1 MSSQPVWSL
10 RNALF
15 RWLIGLTLALWALS
29 AVIVY
34 VEADNESQELFDQ
47 SLEETAHLLLSLAEY
62 EVREHG
68 SASPIIVAVPAE
80 RNHRQYLLY
89 QIWDDQGRLLYKNPG
104 APDQPIWPR
113 ADSGMRWLDSADGR
127 QRVYAS
133 WSNSGQL
140 QIQVAEPVTHRKDIS
155 HRFAYKLAGF
165 ALALLALAALA
176 IWWSVRRLF
185 RGLQQSTGEVASRT
199 PNDLADVSLAG
210 VPREALPLLQAI
222 NRLFE
227 RVRRAM
233 EREQRFTADAAHE
246 LRTPLAAIK
255 TNLQVIQR
263 ARNDAERDEFVSA
276 LGVSVDRAS
285 RLVDQLL
292 TLSRLDP
299 LYQRNSTLV
308 AADLASL
315 IGDALPAWRE
325 TAARQQ
331 RQLQVRLEAAPC
343 LINPDAML
351 ILLRN
356 LLENA
361 MRYTPEGGHIEL
373 RCGMQ
378 QQQAVL
384 EISDDGPGIPAAMRE
399 RVFERFV
406 RLADASLPGS
416 GLGLSIVRQIVEMHG
431 ASITLGEAANGHG
444 LCIQIAFPCPDTTVQ
459 IN

>member
-1 MSSQPVWSL
+1 MSKSAVWSL

-34 VEADNESQELFDQ
+34 VEADYESQELFDQ

-89 QIWDDQGRLLYKNPG
+89 QIWDVQGRLLYKNPG
-104 APDQPIWPR
+104 APDQPIWPQ
-113 ADSGMRWLDSADGR
+113 AHSGMRWLDGPDGR

-155 HRFAYKLAGF
+155 HRFAYKLSGF
-165 ALALLALAALA
+165 ALALVALAALA
-176 IWWSVRRLF
+176 IWWSVQRLF

-210 VPREALPLLQAI
+210 VPREALPLLEAI

-255 TNLQVIQR
+255 TSLQVIQR
-263 ARNDAERDEFVSA
+263 ARNDAEREEFLAA

-299 LYQRNSTLV
+299 LYQRSKGLELR
-308 AADLASL
+308 DLATL
-315 IGDALPAWRE
+315 IGEALPGWRE
-325 TAARQQ
+325 AAARH
-331 RQLQVRLEAAPC
+331 QLSLHGQLEPAVCA
-343 LINPDAML
+343 LNADAIP

-356 LLENA
+356 LVENA
-361 MRYTPEGGHIEL
+361 MRYTPAGGSIQI

-378 QQQAVL
+378 QEHALL
-384 EISDDGPGIPAAMRE
+384 EISDSGPGIPAAMRE

-406 RLADASLPGS
+406 RLADASQPGS
-416 GLGLSIVRQIVEMHG
+416 GLGLSIVRQIAEMHG
-431 ASITLGEAANGHG
+431 ASISLGDGAGGRG
-444 LCIQIAFPCPDTTVQ
+444 LCIQIRFPVSQTTMQ
-459 IN
+459 IS

>member
-1 MSSQPVWSL
+1 MSATPVWSL

-68 SASPIIVAVPAE
+68 TASPIIVAMPTE
-80 RNHRQYLLY
+80 RNHHQYLLY
-89 QIWDDQGRLLYKNPG
+89 QVWDRQGRLLYKNAG
-104 APDQPIWPR
+104 APDQPIVPQ
-113 ADSGMRWLDSADGR
+113 ADSGISWVQAPNGK

-133 WSNSGQL
+133 WSNDHLL
-140 QIQVAEPVTHRKDIS
+140 QIQVAEPATHRKDIS
-155 HRFAYKLAGF
+155 HRFAYKLSGF
-165 ALALLALAALA
+165 AVALAALAALA

-185 RGLQQSTGEVASRT
+185 RGLQQSTQEVASRT
-199 PNDLADVSLAG
+199 PNDLASVSLSAA
-210 VPREALPLLQAI
+210 PREVAPLLEAI

-227 RVRRAM
+227 RVRRTM

-255 TNLQVIQR
+255 TSLQVIER
-263 ARNDAERDEFVSA
+263 ARNDAEREEFVTA

-299 LYQRNSTLV
+299 LYQRNAELV
-308 AADLASL
+308 PLDLMHL
-315 IGDALPAWRE
+315 MQEQLPGWSN

-331 RQLQVRLEAAPC
+331 LQLTAQLQAAPC
-343 LINPDAML
+343 LLNRDAIL

-356 LLENA
+356 LVENA
-361 MRYTPEGGHIEL
+361 VRYTPAGGQITL
-373 RCGMQ
+373 RCGLQ
-378 QQQAVL
+378 NGQALLEVL
-384 EISDDGPGIPAAMRE
+384 DSGPGIPAQLRE

-406 RLADASLPGS
+406 RLADARQPGS
-416 GLGLSIVRQIVEMHG
+416 GLGLSIVRQICEIHG
-431 ASITLGEAANGHG
+431 ASIELADGHEGAG
-444 LCIQIAFPCPDTTVQ
+444 LLVRIRFPA
-459 IN
+459 

>member
-1 MSSQPVWSL
+1 MSTPAVWSL

-34 VEADNESQELFDQ
+34 VEADAESQELFDQ

-89 QIWDDQGRLLYKNPG
+89 QIRDKQGRLLYKNPG
-104 APDQPIWPR
+104 APDQPIWPQ
-113 ADSGMRWLDSADGR
+113 ADSGMRWIDGPDGR

-155 HRFAYKLAGF
+155 HRFAYRLSGF
-165 ALALLALAALA
+165 ALALAALA
-176 IWWSVRRLF
+176 GLAIWWSVGRLF
-185 RGLQQSTGEVASRT
+185 HGLQQSTGEVASRT
-199 PNDLADVSLAG
+199 PNDLADVSLTG

-263 ARNDAERDEFVSA
+263 ARSDGEREEFVAA

-299 LYQRNSTLV
+299 LYQRSSGLEQR
-308 AADLASL
+308 DLASL
-315 IGDALPAWRE
+315 IGDALPGWRDA
-325 TAARQQ
+325 AARQQ
-331 RQLQVRLEAAPC
+331 LSLYAQLEFAPC
-343 LINPDAML
+343 LLNADAML

-361 MRYTPEGGHIEL
+361 MRYTPAGGSITL

-378 QQQAVL
+378 GQHAML
-384 EISDDGPGIPAAMRE
+384 EVSDTGPGIPPAMRE

-406 RLADASLPGS
+406 RLAGASQPGS

-431 ASITLGEAANGHG
+431 ASIALTDADGSHG
-444 LCIQIAFPCPDTTVQ
+444 LCIQISFPPLQ
-459 IN
+459 IMMQNN

>member
-1 MSSQPVWSL
+1 MSKAAAWSL

-34 VEADNESQELFDQ
+34 VEADAESQELFDQ

-80 RNHRQYLLY
+80 RDHRQYLLY
-89 QIWDDQGRLLYKNPG
+89 QIWDRQGHLLYKNPG
-104 APDQPIWPR
+104 APDQPIWR
-113 ADSGMRWLDSADGR
+113 QADSGLRWLDGPEGR

-140 QIQVAEPVTHRKDIS
+140 QIQVAEPLTHRKDIS
-155 HRFAYKLAGF
+155 HRFAYKLSGF
-165 ALALLALAALA
+165 ALALVALAALA

-199 PNDLADVSLAG
+199 PNDLADVSLDG

-263 ARNDAERDEFVSA
+263 ARNDEEREEFVAA

-299 LYQRNSTLV
+299 LYQRSSGLEQR
-308 AADLASL
+308 DLASL
-315 IGDALPAWRE
+315 IGDALPGWRNA
-325 TAARQQ
+325 AARL
-331 RQLQVRLEAAPC
+331 QLSLHAQLESALC
-343 LINPDAML
+343 LLNADAML

-356 LLENA
+356 LVENA
-361 MRYTPEGGHIEL
+361 MRYTPAGGSITL

-378 QQQAVL
+378 GQQAML
-384 EISDDGPGIPAAMRE
+384 EISDTGPGIPPAMRE

-406 RLADASLPGS
+406 RLAGASQPGS

-431 ASITLGEAANGHG
+431 ASITLGDAPNGPG
-444 LCIQIAFPCPDTTVQ
+444 LCIQMLFPPPQ
-459 IN
+459 SIMQNN

>member
-1 MSSQPVWSL
+1 MTGRFGTGRNGGNGRNTAATALGGADTFTHGDIVIDVADRHVRKAGVEVPLTIREYSILLTLIENRGRILSRLQLEESLYGWGEEVESNAIQVHIHHLRKKLGRDLIRTHRRRRMNSPPVWSL

-89 QIWDDQGRLLYKNPG
+89 QIWDDQVELGKDLG
-104 APDQPIWPR
+104 AADQPIWPH

-133 WSNSGQL
+133 WSNSRQL

-165 ALALLALAALA
+165 ALALVALAALA

-199 PNDLADVSLAG
+199 PNDLAAVSLAG
-210 VPREALPLLQAI
+210 VPREVLPLLQAI

-285 RLVDQLL
+285 RL
-292 TLSRLDP
+292 
-299 LYQRNSTLV
+299 
-308 AADLASL
+308 
-315 IGDALPAWRE
+315 
-325 TAARQQ
+325 
-331 RQLQVRLEAAPC
+331 
-343 LINPDAML
+343 
-351 ILLRN
+351 
-356 LLENA
+356 
-361 MRYTPEGGHIEL
+361 
-373 RCGMQ
+373 
-378 QQQAVL
+378 
-384 EISDDGPGIPAAMRE
+384 
-399 RVFERFV
+399 
-406 RLADASLPGS
+406 
-416 GLGLSIVRQIVEMHG
+416 
-431 ASITLGEAANGHG
+431 
-444 LCIQIAFPCPDTTVQ
+444 
-459 IN
+459 